1 MTEHRRKAIPVEVGR
16 SVAEWVGATPDTA
29 IPRRVRLRVWERAD
43 GRCQAGCG
51 RELRPPADQWQCD
64 HEVALVNGGENREKN
79 LRVACSFCHRAKT
92 TDDVAEKK
100 TVARKKRKHLGL
112 KPRSSLSNPRYRK
125 TMSGQVVDRK
135 TGEPVERKAR

>member
-1 MTEHRRKAIPVEVGR
+1 MTRAVP
-16 SVAEWVGATPDTA
+16 EWVGRCNDTPV
-29 IPRRVRLRVWERAD
+29 PSRVRLRIFERAD

-64 HEVALVNGGENREKN
+64 HTVALVNGGENREKN

-92 TDDVAEKK
+92 AEDVAVKSK
-100 TVARKKRKHLGL
+100 VARTRKAHLGI

-135 TGEPVERKAR
+135 TGEPVERRGR